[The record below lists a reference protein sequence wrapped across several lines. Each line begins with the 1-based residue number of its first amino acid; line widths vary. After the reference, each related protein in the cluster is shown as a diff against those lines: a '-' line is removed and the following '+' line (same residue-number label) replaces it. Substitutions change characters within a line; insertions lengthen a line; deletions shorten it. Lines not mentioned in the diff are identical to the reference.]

1 MNHVLRDQNET
12 GNVAHVH
19 NDVVRQGLH
28 VVAVQ

>member
-1 MNHVLRDQNET
+1 MLRDQNDT

-19 NDVVRQGLH
+19 NDTVRQGLH